1 MVQCRV
7 TVKTKSRAPACR
19 AVDRWGPPYHAEE
32 TGMVQVCHRVLYHHE
47 KQLDKVVRRHN
58 SHDRN
63 AMRRLE
69 FNFIK
74 ISCVIYRAHSTPSP
88 RETLLVAQV
97 SSSVTRN

>member
-1 MVQCRV
+1 MSFGRPNQLAW
-7 TVKTKSRAPACR
+7 SRL
-19 AVDRWGPPYHAEE
+19 VEVLNSGQNLESN
-32 TGMVQVCHRVLYHHE
+32 HRVLYHHE

-74 ISCVIYRAHSTPSP
+74 ISCVIYKAYSTPSL
-88 RETLLVAQV
+88 RETLLVAQGYAEPELNHARNV
-97 SSSVTRN
+97 SQV